1 MRHNIRLALAVWL
14 FLEAQYMA
22 DAGDVAAGLLKEIEG
37 LRLKV
42 ARLEEA
48 EQKYKKAEVRLRFL
62 VEGTSSYRSSQD
74 FIHSLTRSLASAL
87 GVKFAFMSELVGNTG
102 LERCRLVS
110 FWTGADHSKTFE
122 YDIKGTPCENV
133 VAKDLA
139 YYPSGVQRL
148 FPGDAWLKEASIES
162 YLAIPLFDASG
173 APIGHMGVM
182 DTAPMEESRENEDIL
197 RVFAARAS
205 SEMERMRAEHE
216 LAESR
221 RMLETLMA
229 NLPGMAYRFANDR
242 PRTAEFVSNGCLGL
256 TGYAADDFTGKKR
269 SYGRD
274 IMHPSDRD
282 AVFMEIQAGIESRVP
297 FKAVYRILPA
307 NGRERWVWE
316 QGSPVFSDDGTLQA
330 VEGFITDITDTKRA
344 EDRIR
349 TMATFDSLTGL
360 PNRVLFFDRLEKV
373 LAYAQRYQHIVA
385 VLFVDLDDFKSVN
398 DNHGH
403 QAGDTLL
410 QDVAGRLSSA
420 IRASDTVARM
430 GGDEFTFLLLD
441 IQDKGD
447 ASIVARK
454 VIESVARPFII
465 GASEVNITCSIG
477 IAVFPAD
484 GKDEKTL
491 LSRADT
497 AMYRAKKA
505 GGNRYFF
512 YEEERP

>member
-1 MRHNIRLALAVWL
+1 MTDAGN
-14 FLEAQYMA
+14 A
-22 DAGDVAAGLLKEIEG
+22 DALPFKEIEE
-37 LRLKV
+37 LRSKI

-48 EQKYKKAEVRLRFL
+48 EEKYKKAEVRLRFL
-62 VEGTSSYRSSQD
+62 VEGTSSYLSSQD
-74 FIHSLTRSLASAL
+74 FFHRFTRSLASAF
-87 GVKFAFMSELVGNTG
+87 GVRFAFISELVGNTG

-110 FWTGADHSKTFE
+110 FWTGGGHGETFE
-122 YDIKGTPCENV
+122 YDIKGTPCEHV

-139 YYPSGVQRL
+139 CYPAGVQGL
-148 FPGDAWLKEASIES
+148 FPDDAWLKEAAIES

-182 DTAPMEESRENEDIL
+182 DTAPMEGSRENEDIL
-197 RVFAARAS
+197 RIFAGRAS
-205 SEMERMRAEHE
+205 SEMERMRAERE

-242 PRTAEFVSNGCLGL
+242 QRTAEFVSNGCLGL
-256 TGYAADDFTGKKR
+256 TGYRSEDFIGKKR

-282 AVFMEIQAGIESRVP
+282 AVFLEVQAGIESKSP

-316 QGSPVFSDDGTLQA
+316 QGSPVFSDDGALQA
-330 VEGFITDITDTKRA
+330 VEGFITDITETKRA
-344 EDRIR
+344 EDRIK

-360 PNRVLFFDRLEKV
+360 PNRTLFFDRFEKV
-373 LAYAQRYQHIVA
+373 LAYAIRYQHIIA

-398 DNHGH
+398 DDYGH
-403 QAGDTLL
+403 QAGDSLL
-410 QDVAGRLSSA
+410 QDVASRLSGA

-441 IQDKGD
+441 IQGRED
-447 ASIVARK
+447 ASTVARK
-454 VIESVARPFII
+454 VIESVARPFKI
-465 GASEVNITCSIG
+465 GGSEANMTCSIG

-484 GKDEKTL
+484 GQDDKTL

-505 GGNRYFF
+505 GGNRYLFCD
-512 YEEERP
+512 EDPS

>member
-1 MRHNIRLALAVWL
+1 M
-14 FLEAQYMA
+14 M

-87 GVKFAFMSELVGNTG
+87 SVKFAFMSELAGNTG

-110 FWTGADHSKTFE
+110 FWTGRDHGETFE

-148 FPGDAWLKEASIES
+148 FPGDVWLKEASIES

-182 DTAPMEESRENEDIL
+182 DTLPMEGARENEDIL

-205 SEMERMRAEHE
+205 SEMERMRAERE

-229 NLPGMAYRFANDR
+229 NLPGMAYRFANER

-282 AVFMEIQAGIESRVP
+282 AVFMEIQAGTESRAP

-316 QGSPVFSDDGTLQA
+316 QGSPVFSDDGALQA
-330 VEGFITDITDTKRA
+330 VEGFITDITETKRA

-349 TMATFDSLTGL
+349 TMGTFDGLTGL
-360 PNRVLFFDRLEKV
+360 PNRVLFFDRIEKV

-403 QAGDTLL
+403 QTGDTLL
-410 QDVAGRLSSA
+410 QDVASRLSSA

-484 GKDEKTL
+484 GQDEKTL

-512 YEEERP
+512 YEEELP